1 MKPTISVS
9 AKRIFWLLL
18 SVTLLLAALCA
29 AVVLYKT
36 VPGVA
41 ESRMFSNNPNLGS
54 LNLFDLKR
62 EESIGTW
69 YSSSLLLLCSAISAI
84 ISFSRKSEGQR
95 YVNHWRVLSV
105 VFLYL
110 SVDEAST
117 LHEKMGPFGRQM
129 LRTLDLQISGFNRA
143 WVIPAAALLFVF
155 ALSYLRFFF
164 NLPAKQRLLFLISAV
179 FYLGGAIGLEVLHG
193 FLTSSSGGRQSL
205 TELLL
210 PVGEESLE
218 MLGLTV
224 FVYALLSY
232 LGSFQET
239 TFRVE
244 GEKPG

>member
-1 MKPTISVS
+1 MRPIIFVS
-9 AKRIFWLLL
+9 AKKVFFLLL
-18 SVTLLLAALCA
+18 SVTLALAALCA

-41 ESRMFSNNPNLGS
+41 ESRLFSNNPNLGF

-69 YSSSLLLLCSAISAI
+69 YSSSLLLLCSAISAMV
-84 ISFSRKSEGQR
+84 SVSKKSEGER
-95 YVNHWRVLSV
+95 YINHWRVLSA

-129 LRTLDLQISGFNRA
+129 LRALDLQISGFNRA
-143 WVIPAAALLFVF
+143 WVIPAAVLLFVF
-155 ALSYLRFFF
+155 VLAYLRFFF
-164 NLPAKQRLLFLISAV
+164 NLPAKQRLLFVISAI

-193 FLTSSSGGRQSL
+193 FLTSSGGRQDGA
-205 TELLL
+205 EILL

-232 LGSFQET
+232 LGSFRET
-239 TFRVE
+239 TFRVD